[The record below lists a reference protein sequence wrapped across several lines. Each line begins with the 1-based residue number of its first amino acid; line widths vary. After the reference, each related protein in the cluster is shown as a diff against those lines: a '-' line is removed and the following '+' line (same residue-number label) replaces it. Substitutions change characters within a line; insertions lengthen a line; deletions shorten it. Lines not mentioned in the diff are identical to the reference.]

1 MLTPQDIQNK
11 GFDKAVFGGYE
22 MTAVD
27 AFLEELQYDYEK
39 LVNENNS
46 LKAKVKELEAKVD
59 SYHATEDSMRIALAT
74 AQKTSDDMIADAKE
88 QCRTMLETAN
98 EEYGRKFAELNEQ
111 IQTEEDRLAR
121 ACADTDKYIAA
132 IRKLAEKQEEYLA
145 GLRQVTDESR
155 PANPPRQVAQR
166 AQKIDDSKLPTIPD
180 LEDLDDPDTDTAE
193 EISFVVAEVLQEET
207 AENKQQEAE
216 SADKTKAINTQRGKR
231 NRNRNKNKKSNEQ
244 FDFESMQFNK

>member
-39 LVNENNS
+39 LMNENTA

-74 AQKTSDDMIADAKE
+74 ARKTSDDMIADAKE
-88 QCRTMLETAN
+88 QCRTMLANAN
-98 EEYGRKFAELNEQ
+98 EEYGRKFAELDEQ
-111 IQTEEDRLAR
+111 IKTEEDRLAR

-132 IRKLAEKQEEYLA
+132 IKRLAEKQEEYLD

-166 AQKIDDSKLPTIPD
+166 VQKIDDSKMPTIPD
-180 LEDLDDPDTDTAE
+180 LEDMDDPDTDTAE
-193 EISFVVAEVLQEET
+193 EINNVVAELLNEEEK
-207 AENKQQEAE
+207 AGENAG
-216 SADKTKAINTQRGKR
+216 ADPADETKTIRSNKR
-231 NRNRNKNKKSNEQ
+231 SRKNKNRANQ
-244 FDFESMQFNK
+244 